1 MGKSGNMPPVMTSSK
16 PPLWVRV
23 VVVAA
28 CALGVALAPLGQ
40 GQAYAAPLDR
50 PARPQ
55 TPSTTARPGGVDL
68 RLGWDGARRVA
79 MADEGAAQEGD
90 TEKPRDMHTAS
101 TQPPPQQQPLG
112 TTAAKA
118 GSPNDPYA
126 FLKDWPFWV
135 IAGGVVV
142 AGVAGYMI
150 YANANQESPCSPR
163 FDQGCFGER

>member
-1 MGKSGNMPPVMTSSK
+1 MGNSGNMRPVMTSSK
-16 PPLWVRV
+16 PQVWVRV

-28 CALGVALAPLGQ
+28 CAVGVALAPFAQ
-40 GQAYAAPLDR
+40 GRAYASPPAGPDR
-50 PARPQ
+50 TDPTSVSRA
-55 TPSTTARPGGVDL
+55 VDL

-79 MADEGAAQEGD
+79 MADVGEEGAAQEGD
-90 TEKPRDMHTAS
+90 AEKPRDMHTSS
-101 TQPPPQQQPLG
+101 TQPPPQPAA
-112 TTAAKA
+112 TTATKA
-118 GSPNDPYA
+118 PPPNDPYA

-135 IAGGVVV
+135 IAGGVVI